1 MCFQNPVRRTGRNPA
16 GTIRVMVLIL
26 LVSIGLTNCGSAK
39 PSMTKYSYE
48 FLGSFDTLI
57 QFMGYAESKA
67 AFEVMAKKGQAR
79 FEELNRQYDIYHEYE
94 GIRNVM
100 TINGQA
106 GNAPVKVGK
115 EILDLVKFSIKWHD
129 KSPGVCNIALGPV
142 LALWHDAR
150 TAGLDFPDTAALP
163 DMAALKKASL
173 LCNLKDVIVDDAAGT
188 VYLAKAGMSLDV
200 GAVAKGFACQIVAD
214 ELKAAG
220 YDSFVISG
228 GGNII
233 AVGSP
238 KDGIRAKWGIGIQN
252 PDGNALNPDDPPLDI
267 AYVTDES
274 VVTSGDYQRT
284 YVVDGKAYHH
294 LIDPVTLMPADFF
307 RSVSVLTPDS
317 GLADFYS
324 TTLFLLP
331 LEEGKKAAAAAGL
344 DALWVLP
351 NGTQVATDG
360 MKAVLKKLGGATNK

>member
-1 MCFQNPVRRTGRNPA
+1 ML
-16 GTIRVMVLIL
+16 RVMVLML
-26 LVSIGLTNCGSAK
+26 LISLGLAGCGNGK
-39 PSMTKYSYE
+39 PALTKYSYE

-57 QFMGYAESKA
+57 QFMGYAENKA
-67 AFEVMAKKGQAR
+67 AFEVMARKGQAR

-94 GIRNVM
+94 GISNIM
-100 TINGQA
+100 TINRQA
-106 GNAPVKVGK
+106 GVAPVKVGK
-115 EILDLVKFSIKWHD
+115 EIMDLVRSSIAWHD

-150 TAGLDFPDTAALP
+150 TAGLDFPDAAALP
-163 DMAALKKASL
+163 DVAALKKASS

-188 VYLAKAGMSLDV
+188 VFLAKTGMSLDV

-214 ELKAAG
+214 DLKAAG
-220 YDSFVISG
+220 YGSFVISG

-233 AVGSP
+233 AVGAP

-267 AYVTDES
+267 AYVNDES

-284 YVVDGKAYHH
+284 YVVAGKTYHH
-294 LIDPVTLMPADFF
+294 LIDPSTLMPANFF

-331 LEEGKKAAAAAGL
+331 LEEGKKAAAAAGV
-344 DALWVLP
+344 DVLWVLP
-351 NGTQVATDG
+351 DGTLVATDG
-360 MKAVLKKLGGATNK
+360 MKAVLKTLGGATNK